1 MYDSIH
7 EYRRGQQ
14 LMLMQRAGEISNLRR
29 QVSYE
34 LIPAQ
39 REKSTRVYKK
49 GPKKGQPVPGKVIE
63 KATEYVADYV
73 YTDNKTGDTIVE
85 DTKSK
90 PTRTKD
96 YVIKRKLMLW
106 RYGIRV
112 QEIEE

>member
-49 GPKKGQPVPGKVIE
+49 GPKKGQLVPGKVIE